1 MTNVKCGCTITVFM
15 SDSEYETMQ
24 NSNCTWICPKCD
36 FFNFSDSFFN
46 EQFNLESENRFH
58 LLAKDDFHQSQIL
71 AIQETKIDNSILTS
85 ELFPESFPYSVYRK
99 DRTLNGGG
107 VMLLVHKDIP
117 HMPLTEL
124 DNDSE
129 SVWVKLFVNKKIHF
143 VASWYRPPVD
153 GHLPVADNGNDLL
166 NSLEKFDNL
175 FREQLDKIK
184 NINKGNKP
192 PLIHVLGDF
201 NFRDIV
207 WPDRLSKSGSSLSQT
222 EGQILIDIMNDHGL
236 EQLVNL
242 PTRERNTLDLILTS
256 LPGQFVNIH
265 SPDKLSDHDIVSGTL
280 KIVTPYK
287 ET

>member
-1 MTNVKCGCTITVFM
+1 M
-15 SDSEYETMQ
+15 
-24 NSNCTWICPKCD
+24 
-36 FFNFSDSFFN
+36 
-46 EQFNLESENRFH
+46 
-58 LLAKDDFHQSQIL
+58 
-71 AIQETKIDNSILTS
+71 
-85 ELFPESFPYSVYRK
+85 YRK

-107 VMLLVHKDIP
+107 VMLLVHKNIP

-129 SVWVKLFVNKKIHF
+129 SVWVKLFVNKKTHF

-153 GHLPVADNGNDLL
+153 GHLPVSDNGNDLL

-192 PLIHVLGDF
+192 PFIHVLGDF

-236 EQLVNL
+236 E
-242 PTRERNTLDLILTS
+242 
-256 LPGQFVNIH
+256 
-265 SPDKLSDHDIVSGTL
+265 
-280 KIVTPYK
+280 
-287 ET
+287 